1 MNAMFVTDHIEIDI
15 DEISRILATEFDAEL
30 QAAKPIIPF
39 QPLIVLKWAGTL
51 AIDAIPVVFALWA
64 ITFLTKQDVMAMGL
78 GIAAFLYGYNL
89 KSLKHSNIHRS
100 VALAAV
106 NRLINRVRRT
116 SQWQTTMSYLQWE
129 WQQFKNMRRV

>member
-116 SQWQTTMSYLQWE
+116 SQWQ
-129 WQQFKNMRRV
+129 